1 MICFIIFISVCT
13 LPITDLYI
21 FRLGFILSHS
31 IGSELAY
38 IDPFLANVP
47 IWYPPET
54 PENQNASSVFRGY
67 KIGIMARNDLTKF
80 IIARWGPA

>member
-1 MICFIIFISVCT
+1 MICFIIFISVCA

-31 IGSELAY
+31 IVSELVS

-47 IWYPPET
+47 IWYPLET
-54 PENQNASSVFRGY
+54 PENQNDSSIFRGY
-67 KIGIMARNDLTKF
+67 KMGIMVRNGLTKF